1 MKGGNGMNQQELH
14 AAIRKSEEIR
24 AQAMKMAEESNAL
37 MDTDFKKSMNTFI
50 EAMNLWSSGA
60 EIAQRAINEVIDSGL
75 LTLTEEQEKKL
86 CEICSEK

>member
-1 MKGGNGMNQQELH
+1 MNQQKLH
-14 AAIRKSEEIR
+14 EAIRQSGEIR

-37 MDTDFKKSMNTFI
+37 MDTDFKKSTDMFL
-50 EAMNLWSSGA
+50 ESMDLWCRGA
-60 EIAQRAINEVIDSGL
+60 EIAQRAISETIDSGM